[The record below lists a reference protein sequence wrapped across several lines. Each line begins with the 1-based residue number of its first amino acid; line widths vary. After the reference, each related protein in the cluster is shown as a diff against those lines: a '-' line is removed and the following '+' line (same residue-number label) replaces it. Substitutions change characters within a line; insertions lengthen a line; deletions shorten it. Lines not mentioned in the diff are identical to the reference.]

1 MPLADR
7 CRSEF
12 FSEHISRGESIVDQ
26 GMVVARSQGGL
37 AALATVPDRGRS
49 YEVMIDWSRAG
60 AGELQAVCQCRDYN
74 RGENCAHLWA
84 AILEADRFG
93 WTATALGKRRLHIF
107 EPGDPD
113 DLDYAEDEYVD
124 EDDEDNED
132 DEPYDEDYEDE
143 NEYGVARLLGVPIFS
158 GAHLGLTPQPYLAP
172 PRSLGGAGPKSTR
185 KPDWHASLLALQDYY
200 GSSPTAVP
208 FAAKERE
215 IFYLLDPVQM
225 AVSKQFSISFVHRER
240 KMNGEFGK
248 FKSLRVDPPSIDKE
262 FQGEDR
268 ELLRLL
274 TRLGSGEYGA
284 TYWYQPRIE
293 HATLD
298 PSLFEYVLPRL
309 CATGRFCLSSVSDSE
324 EDVLRPLA
332 WDDGPPWRFRVCVA
346 VEPKSGQWTI
356 SGEYCRDDGQRVV
369 RPVMVHEAGIIMID
383 DRFARFDA
391 GRHFGW
397 SVILH
402 HNELHVA
409 EKERHGFLSKLLE
422 AGELPEICWPEE
434 TAVAF
439 ERGVPQGK
447 LQVDAPI
454 PSQPQRLY
462 AKISFL
468 YGDRSFQVGQ
478 RAVGAVE
485 PGELKVSL
493 RDRAQETEL
502 LRQLTEA
509 GLRLE
514 VGLPHGDAWFPHKTL
529 PQVVERLVAA
539 GWMVEAEGRLLRK
552 AGEFRISVTTG
563 IDWFELDGALD
574 FDGQSVAFP
583 AVIAA
588 LRDGNRYVRLGD
600 GTHGLLPEK
609 WLAQFERLAELGQA
623 EGDTLR
629 FRPSQAMLLDAMLA
643 GQEQVKFDERFERAR
658 ERLRSLHGVAPRSA
672 PPGFEGALRHYQQE
686 GLGWLDFL
694 TEYGF
699 GGCLADDMGLGKTVQ
714 VLALLEARRTREPTD
729 GRRPPSLVVVPRSL
743 VFNWIAEAAR
753 FTPQLRVLNFTG
765 LGRKEHIEKLDDY
778 DLVITT
784 YGTLRRDIA
793 RLKDYRFD
801 MAILDEAQAIKNSQ
815 AQVAKACRLLQAEH
829 HLAMTGTPVENHLG
843 ELWSLFEFLNP
854 GMLGSSR
861 TFQAA
866 AKANGEQNGQVEI
879 LARGLAPFI
888 LRRTKQQVLKE
899 LPEKL
904 EQTLYC
910 ELEGKERHR
919 YDELRDFYRAS
930 LQKRI
935 EEKGLEK
942 TKIHV
947 LEALLRLRQA
957 ACHTGLLDKKL
968 ADGPSAKLELLLEQ
982 LIEVVE
988 EGHKALVFSQ
998 FVSLLTIVRRRL
1010 DERGLTYEYLDGRTR
1025 DRQSRVT
1032 RFQED
1037 PECPLFLISL
1047 KAGGQGLNLTAADY
1061 VFILDPWW
1069 NPAVEAQAID
1079 RAHRIGQTRQVFAY
1093 RLIARDTVEEKILE
1107 LQQRKRRLADAI
1119 VSADA
1124 SLLRTLTVE
1133 DLQLLLS

>member
-7 CRSEF
+7 CRNEF
-12 FSEHISRGESIVDQ
+12 FSEYLSRGESIVDQ
-26 GMVVARSQGGL
+26 GMVVARSKGHK
-37 AALATVPDRGRS
+37 AALAFVPDKGRT
-49 YEVMIDWSRAG
+49 YEVTIDWSRAG
-60 AGELQAVCQCRDYN
+60 AGELQADCQCRDYK
-74 RGENCAHLWA
+74 RGDNCAHLWA

-93 WTATALGKRRLHIF
+93 WTVTASGKRRLHIF
-107 EPGDPD
+107 EFGDPD
-113 DLDYAEDEYVD
+113 DLDYDEDQYVD
-124 EDDEDNED
+124 EDDEDE
-132 DEPYDEDYEDE
+132 ESYDEDYEDE
-143 NEYGVARLLGVPIFS
+143 DEYGDAPLPGMPIFS
-158 GAHLGLTPQPYLAP
+158 GAHLGLTRQPYLP
-172 PRSLGGAGPKSTR
+172 PARSLGGFGPKSTTR
-185 KPDWHASLLALQDYY
+185 KPDWHEPLLALQNYY
-200 GSSPTAVP
+200 VSSPAAGLSV
-208 FAAKERE
+208 AKERE
-215 IFYLLDPVQM
+215 IFYLLDPVRM
-225 AVSKQFSISFVHRER
+225 AVSNQFTISFVRRER

-248 FKSLRVDPPSIDKE
+248 FKSLRVDPPNIDKE

-274 TRLGSGEYGA
+274 TRLGTSEYGA
-284 TYWYQPRIE
+284 TYWYQPRVDQ
-293 HATLD
+293 ATLD

-309 CATGRFCLSSVSDSE
+309 CATGRFCLSLVDESDE
-324 EDVLRPLA
+324 VALRPLA
-332 WDDGPPWRFRVCVA
+332 WDDGPPWRFRVRVA
-346 VEPKSGQWTI
+346 AEPKSGQWII
-356 SGEYCRDDGQRVV
+356 SGEYYRDDGQQVI
-369 RPVMVHEAGIIMID
+369 RPVMVHEAGIILID
-383 DRFARFDA
+383 DHFARFDA

-397 SVILH
+397 AAILH

-409 EKERHGFLSKLLE
+409 EKERRDFLSKLVE
-422 AGELPEICWPEE
+422 AGELPAIRWPEE

-439 ERGVPQGK
+439 EHAAPQGK
-447 LQVDAPI
+447 LQIDAPVAN
-454 PSQPQRLY
+454 QPQRLW
-462 AKISFL
+462 ARISFL
-468 YGDRSFQVGQ
+468 YGDRTFQVGQ
-478 RAVGAVE
+478 RAAGAVE

-493 RDRAQETEL
+493 RDRSREAEL

-514 VGLPHGDAWFPHKTL
+514 IGMPSGDAWFPHKTL

-539 GWMVEAEGRLLRK
+539 GWMVEAEGHLLRK
-552 AGEFRISVTTG
+552 AGEFRISVTSG
-563 IDWFELDGALD
+563 IDWFELDGALE

-588 LRDGNRYVRLGD
+588 LRDGNRYVRLDD
-600 GTHGLLPEK
+600 GTHGLLPEE
-609 WLAQFERLAELGQA
+609 WLAQFKRLAEWGQA
-623 EGDTLR
+623 EGDILR

-643 GQEQVKFDERFERAR
+643 GQEQVKFDERFEQAR
-658 ERLRSLHGVAPRSA
+658 DRLRSLHGVAPRSA
-672 PPGFEGALRHYQQE
+672 PDGFQGALRQYQQE

-743 VFNWIAEAAR
+743 VFNWIAEASR

-765 LGRKEHIEKLDDY
+765 LGRKEHIEKLDDF

-784 YGTLRRDIA
+784 YGTLRRDVA

-815 AQVAKACRLLQAEH
+815 AQVAKACRLLQADH

-866 AKANGEQNGQVEI
+866 TKANGEGNGQVEV

-899 LPEKL
+899 LPKKL

-982 LIEVVE
+982 LTEVVD

-1124 SLLRTLTVE
+1124 SLLRNLTVE